1 MKLRHRNV
9 FGCYLWADVKNTVTV
24 SVVTHW
30 WRVLTLTMAL
40 IRVRLVYFLAQQ
52 TYRFLPR
59 ASCHCPLYFEL
70 YTVSRRLPERVCEI
84 CIVTRGFP
92 MNASWE
98 LLRPELTHVHCSARM
113 YSLEV
118 APTLATVKLDLY
130 PCPSNFDL
138 DSVSVISVPDV
149 FLKGHLVEKLL
160 GQMDMSIRLLYLDSK
175 SDVTHPAELMNLGR
189 FKHSA

>member
-1 MKLRHRNV
+1 
-9 FGCYLWADVKNTVTV
+9 
-24 SVVTHW
+24 
-30 WRVLTLTMAL
+30 
-40 IRVRLVYFLAQQ
+40 
-52 TYRFLPR
+52 
-59 ASCHCPLYFEL
+59 
-70 YTVSRRLPERVCEI
+70 
-84 CIVTRGFP
+84 
-92 MNASWE
+92 
-98 LLRPELTHVHCSARM
+98 VHCSARM

-175 SDVTHPAELMNLGR
+175 SDVTHPAELMNLVR